1 MTAENA
7 RYHVKNWRAPRMAA
21 DPLIRALAERI
32 AAEITARTPH
42 GPTGDLSASWT
53 VSKGRVTAAYLIAN
67 SDPAAKYVE
76 YGTKNMAAEPMAGP
90 VIAEYRAMVG
100 RK

>member
-1 MTAENA
+1 MTENA

-21 DPLIRALAERI
+21 DPLIRALAERL
-32 AAEITARTPH
+32 AADIQARTPR
-42 GPTGDLSASWT
+42 GPTGDLLASWS
-53 VSKGRVTAAYLIAN
+53 VSKGRVTAAYLIRN
-67 SDPAAKYVE
+67 DDPAAKYVE